1 MNKIKIIISLLATT
15 LSLLFT
21 SSLSLFKFINSKK
34 LNKKIID
41 SIKIAEEFTNYS
53 GIEKKEYV
61 LTKLNQLSSDIWL
74 IFILKKLLLKL
85 KSLYLYLKMLMRRR
99 NKMDQNKIKKHLE
112 LLKNNIHLKYII
124 IKK

>member
-21 SSLSLFKFINSKK
+21 TSLSLFKFINSKK

-41 SIKIAEEFTNYS
+41 ENDLYNTIIDLMKIAEEFTNYS

-61 LTKLNQLSSDIWL
+61 LTKLNQLSIDNKVNFDIEKASSKIEEL
-74 IFILKKLLLKL
+74 I
-85 KSLYLYLKMLMRRR
+85 SLS
-99 NKMDQNKIKKHLE
+99 
-112 LLKNNIHLKYII
+112 KNVNAKE
-124 IKK
+124 KENGSK

>member
-41 SIKIAEEFTNYS
+41 LMKIAKEFTNYS

-61 LTKLNQLSSDIWL
+61 LTKLNQLSID
-74 IFILKKLLLKL
+74 
-85 KSLYLYLKMLMRRR
+85 
-99 NKMDQNKIKKHLE
+99 NKVNFCIEKASSKIE
-112 LLKNNIHLKYII
+112 
-124 IKK
+124 

>member
-41 SIKIAEEFTNYS
+41 LMKIAKEFTNYS

-61 LTKLNQLSSDIWL
+61 LTKLNQLSIDNKVNFDIEKASSKIEEL
-74 IFILKKLLLKL
+74 I
-85 KSLYLYLKMLMRRR
+85 SLS
-99 NKMDQNKIKKHLE
+99 
-112 LLKNNIHLKYII
+112 KNVNAKE
-124 IKK
+124 KENGSK

>member
-15 LSLLFT
+15 LSLLFA

-41 SIKIAEEFTNYS
+41 LIKIAKEFTNYS

-61 LTKLNQLSSDIWL
+61 LTKLNQLSIDNKVNFYIEKASSKIEEL
-74 IFILKKLLLKL
+74 I
-85 KSLYLYLKMLMRRR
+85 SLS
-99 NKMDQNKIKKHLE
+99 
-112 LLKNNIHLKYII
+112 KNVNAKE
-124 IKK
+124 K

>member
-21 SSLSLFKFINSKK
+21 TSLSLFKFINSKK

-41 SIKIAEEFTNYS
+41 LIKIAKEFTNYS

-61 LTKLNQLSSDIWL
+61 LTKLNQLSIDNKVNFDIEKASSKIEEL
-74 IFILKKLLLKL
+74 I
-85 KSLYLYLKMLMRRR
+85 SLS
-99 NKMDQNKIKKHLE
+99 
-112 LLKNNIHLKYII
+112 KNVNAKE
-124 IKK
+124 K

>member
-41 SIKIAEEFTNYS
+41 LMKIAKEFTNYS

-61 LTKLNQLSSDIWL
+61 LTKLNQLSIDNKVNFDIEKASSKIEEL
-74 IFILKKLLLKL
+74 I
-85 KSLYLYLKMLMRRR
+85 SLS
-99 NKMDQNKIKKHLE
+99 
-112 LLKNNIHLKYII
+112 KNVNAKE
-124 IKK
+124 K

>member
-41 SIKIAEEFTNYS
+41 LMKIAKEFTNYS

-61 LTKLNQLSSDIWL
+61 LTKLNQLSID
-74 IFILKKLLLKL
+74 
-85 KSLYLYLKMLMRRR
+85 
-99 NKMDQNKIKKHLE
+99 NKVNFYIEKASSKI
-112 LLKNNIHLKYII
+112 
-124 IKK
+124 

>member
-1 MNKIKIIISLLATT
+1 MDKIKIIISLLATT

-41 SIKIAEEFTNYS
+41 LMKIAKEFTNYS

-61 LTKLNQLSSDIWL
+61 LTKLNQLSID
-74 IFILKKLLLKL
+74 
-85 KSLYLYLKMLMRRR
+85 
-99 NKMDQNKIKKHLE
+99 NKVNFCIEKASSKI
-112 LLKNNIHLKYII
+112 
-124 IKK
+124 

>member
-41 SIKIAEEFTNYS
+41 LMKISKVFTNYS

-61 LTKLNQLSSDIWL
+61 LTKLNQLSID
-74 IFILKKLLLKL
+74 
-85 KSLYLYLKMLMRRR
+85 
-99 NKMDQNKIKKHLE
+99 NKVNFCIEKASSKI
-112 LLKNNIHLKYII
+112 
-124 IKK
+124 

>member
-41 SIKIAEEFTNYS
+41 LMKIAKEFTNYS

-61 LTKLNQLSSDIWL
+61 LTKLNQLSIDIWL
-74 IFILKKLLLKL
+74 IFVLKKLLLKL
-85 KSLYLYLKMLMRRR
+85 NNLYLYLKMLMRRR
-99 NKMDQNKIKKHLE
+99 KKMDQNKIKKYLE
-112 LLKNNIHLKYII
+112 SLKNNIHLKYII